1 MIVRLAFVT
10 TDEETPVLHR
20 ELIGAI
26 LTVVPLAEPQIP
38 FTSVPPPEPP
48 PLDPPPEL
56 PLPEPPPLFPHP
68 EPPVLVIPVP
78 VPHRVPP
85 GETLVV
91 SFVAVVVMLLRGID
105 RLVLVVEAIA

>member
-38 FTSVPPPEPP
+38 FTSVPH
-48 PLDPPPEL
+48 
-56 PLPEPPPLFPHP
+56 PEPPPLFPHP

-78 VPHRVPP
+78 VPHIVPP